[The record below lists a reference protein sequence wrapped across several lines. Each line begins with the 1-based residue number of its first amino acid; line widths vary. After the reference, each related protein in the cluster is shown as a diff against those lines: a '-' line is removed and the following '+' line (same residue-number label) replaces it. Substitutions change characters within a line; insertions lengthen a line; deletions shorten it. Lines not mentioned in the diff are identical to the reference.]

1 MGNDPTPADTRPAR
15 DESEFFPTGPG
26 CRGAGDWSEFVSPDT
41 VRTVGDDSELMPPD
55 VAAARPLKP

>member
-1 MGNDPTPADTRPAR
+1 MGNDPTPADTRPA
-15 DESEFFPTGPG
+15 SEFDPVGPG

-41 VRTVGDDSELMPPD
+41 VRAVGDDSELMPPD